1 MPGSESGLTCPRI
14 KGHENDRTVNWCKHV
29 CRFPSPLTIHP
40 DYKAWRDAVFHRMQQ
55 DHIRGWALAT
65 PEQWAAIQAY
75 GLSLEP
81 LASNGRAALWQED
94 TRSSQ
99 HFTECYD
106 YLLKD
111 IAKKHSRTQASQ
123 SAALPLAAP
132 VAPALAANNHKFRP
146 LIVRI
151 NLHVKVLI

>member
-1 MPGSESGLTCPRI
+1 MPGSKRGLTCPRT
-14 KGHENDRTVNWCKHV
+14 KGHENDGTVNWCKHV
-29 CRFPSPLTIHP
+29 CRFPSPLTTNP

-55 DHIRGWALAT
+55 DRIRGWALVT

-94 TRSSQ
+94 TRSGQ

-111 IAKKHSRTQASQ
+111 IAKSIRERWPAWVLLFLRLSQ
-123 SAALPLAAP
+123 LLLPWP
-132 VAPALAANNHKFRP
+132 QI
-146 LIVRI
+146 IVSSVR
-151 NLHVKVLI
+151 